1 MGLTADDAAVTLHRF
16 FVEPAQMV
24 GERFPLPARIAH
36 QVSRVLRLGDG
47 DRLVLLDGHGEQ
59 ATVRLEGGACVVEE
73 RGPAGGEPAH
83 RLTVWQALLRGDHL
97 EPVIRHGTEV
107 GIVAFRLFVSER
119 CVARE
124 ISPRRLERLRAVAR
138 EAAEQ
143 SERGMVPEVAAPVT
157 FADALAS
164 ASVLLM
170 ERTDGPRLSALE
182 APASVV
188 IGPEGGFTP
197 DEVAA
202 AVRAGLALAGLGPR
216 ILRSETAAAAA
227 AAVIL
232 SRTGD
237 FA

>member
-1 MGLTADDAAVTLHRF
+1 VTTHRF
-16 FVEPAQMV
+16 FVRPDQMA
-24 GERFPLPARIAH
+24 GERFPLPATVAH
-36 QVSRVLRLGDG
+36 QVTRVLRLRDG
-47 DRLVLLDGHGEQ
+47 GRLVLLDGRGEA

-97 EPVIRHGTEV
+97 EPVIRHATEV
-107 GIVAFRLFVSER
+107 GIAAFRLFVSER

-124 ISPRRLERLRAVAR
+124 ISPRKLERLRTVAR

-143 SERGMVPEVAAPVT
+143 SERGLVPEVAAPVHY
-157 FADALAS
+157 AEALAS
-164 ASVLLM
+164 ASVLLL
-170 ERTDGPRLSALE
+170 ERSEGPRLSALE
-182 APASVV
+182 APESVV

-202 AVRAGLALAGLGPR
+202 AERAGMTLAGLGPR
-216 ILRSETAAAAA
+216 VLRSETVPVAA

-232 SRTGD
+232 SRTDD

>member
-1 MGLTADDAAVTLHRF
+1 
-16 FVEPAQMV
+16 
-24 GERFPLPARIAH
+24 
-36 QVSRVLRLGDG
+36 
-47 DRLVLLDGHGEQ
+47 
-59 ATVRLEGGACVVEE
+59 
-73 RGPAGGEPAH
+73 
-83 RLTVWQALLRGDHL
+83 
-97 EPVIRHGTEV
+97 
-107 GIVAFRLFVSER
+107 
-119 CVARE
+119 VARE